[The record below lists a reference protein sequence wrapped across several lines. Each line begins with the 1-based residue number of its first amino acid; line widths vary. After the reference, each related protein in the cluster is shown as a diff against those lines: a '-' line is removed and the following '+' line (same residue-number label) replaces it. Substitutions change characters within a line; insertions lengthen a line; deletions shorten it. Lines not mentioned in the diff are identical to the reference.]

1 MAVDEM
7 KFTVVRGQCN
17 DHDGEP
23 DSSAGVSFV
32 EEGRNAWRSG
42 VAVRGGGENH
52 HHLTR
57 RCQSMIK
64 TMAQAL
70 AIDVGDLDRSNLS

>member
-42 VAVRGGGENH
+42 VAVGGGRAKTTTATCQGDVN
-52 HHLTR
+52 R
-57 RCQSMIK
+57 RLK
-64 TMAQAL
+64 L
-70 AIDVGDLDRSNLS
+70 